1 MVLRHRQYAI
11 RNFEKILFRFEYW
24 QKELSMDKLLRMNDI
39 DGDQT
44 DDIHS
49 HLSSVERSLGACYL
63 PLLNYEVILAHWDK
77 GASYARKIVKE
88 EKRECELYH
97 ALAMKGHCLA
107 HQLKFREAKPLVN
120 EANELVAE
128 PISPRHDYFL
138 RAAELLVNTLMQ
150 LEQYEEVAPYARI
163 YYECLTQPGNIESPE
178 TVSASAML
186 AKVVFCLIEKNGPD
200 RNGDIV
206 EAEMLARKA
215 IRIEGRFEG
224 PHLVPDSLLIFL
236 ADIIEFKSLS

>member
-1 MVLRHRQYAI
+1 
-11 RNFEKILFRFEYW
+11 
-24 QKELSMDKLLRMNDI
+24 MDKLLRINDI
-39 DGDQT
+39 DDDQT

-49 HLSSVERSLGACYL
+49 YLSSVERDLGACYL

-77 GASYARKIVKE
+77 AASYARKIVKE

-107 HQLKFREAKPLVN
+107 HQLKFREAKPLLK
-120 EANELVAE
+120 EAYELVAE

-138 RAAELLVNTLMQ
+138 PAAQLLVHTLMR
-150 LEQYEEVAPYARI
+150 LEQFEEVAPYARI
-163 YYECLTQPGNIESPE
+163 YYECLTQPGNIESLE
-178 TVSASAML
+178 IAAASAML
-186 AKVVFCLIEKNGPD
+186 AEVAFSLIEKNGPA

-215 IRIEGRFEG
+215 ILIEGRFKG
-224 PHLVPDSLLIFL
+224 PHLVTESLLILL